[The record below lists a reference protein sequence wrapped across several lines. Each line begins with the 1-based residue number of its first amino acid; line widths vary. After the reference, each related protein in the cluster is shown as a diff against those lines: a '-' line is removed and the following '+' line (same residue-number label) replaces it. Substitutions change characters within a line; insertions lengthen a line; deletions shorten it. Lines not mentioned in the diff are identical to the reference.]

1 MALGICGAIAG
12 AARAVSAEVLRA
24 DIAVS
29 LGGVGRSLKCN
40 APLHRNL
47 IIIFLFLF
55 FIEFRVGDMGTW
67 ITFITGGYDRLAT
80 TSSKGRGHD
89 T

>member
-1 MALGICGAIAG
+1 MAWGMCGAIAG

-40 APLHRNL
+40 APLHRNQSL
-47 IIIFLFLF
+47 FFLFLF
-55 FIEFRVGDMGTW
+55 FIVESWLLFLINISSIGKRADVT
-67 ITFITGGYDRLAT
+67 LAW
-80 TSSKGRGHD
+80 GP
-89 T
+89 